1 MSSYKNRS
9 CYNSQF
15 FIKEFIDKE
24 KLISK
29 IFRNIESKTK
39 IIEKYKNKF
48 YNTNN
53 ISESIVLGKL
63 EFLEILNDFEEII
76 SQSLQGIRSLFAEI
90 QNLKEKK
97 EIKDKLLKRRNN
109 KTKNNS
115 LNKEKS
121 YSAYLNKCANKKE
134 NQNEKILK
142 EKKESFY
149 MNFYSHKNNNEN
161 CKANNFTKLYYKK
174 NSHYLGKNNS
184 NIMRNKKI
192 FDNISIKNNTNNI
205 NENRIEA
212 ENNIFNSMRDN
223 IVFDNDLE
231 LMNDKES
238 QNQNQNKSSL
248 LINNDYNYFNNTK
261 GAGFRKILRLELK
274 NKEKNDKA
282 NKNEKINSMSQRY
295 EVELENTE
303 KEKKEKLE
311 VEVKFPIRQ
320 GIKRNCKNRSEQ
332 LESSKSEL
340 IHRFNYALNKNEII
354 EKIKK
359 DTKLKYYF
367 AKKYGENI
375 FENFLNKIWKNKLN
389 LNEIYRELKIITK
402 TIQFEEKSNQK

>member
-1 MSSYKNRS
+1 M
-9 CYNSQF
+9 
-15 FIKEFIDKE
+15 
-24 KLISK
+24 
-29 IFRNIESKTK
+29 
-39 IIEKYKNKF
+39 
-48 YNTNN
+48 
-53 ISESIVLGKL
+53 
-63 EFLEILNDFEEII
+63 
-76 SQSLQGIRSLFAEI
+76 QGIRSLFAEI

-97 EIKDKLLKRRNN
+97 EIKDKLLRRRNN

-134 NQNEKILK
+134 NQNEKIQK

-367 AKKYGENI
+367 AKKYGENK